1 MTCALLD
8 ELKGIGM
15 DFYEFFRGP
24 MAWTAFAVCIV
35 ATLLRL
41 AILLGRARRIN
52 RLHPAKSFSG
62 GFKSIIRGILP
73 LGSSALRQAPLL
85 GIVTF
90 VFHLCVITVPVF
102 LLAHIVLVY
111 ESWQLQWVSLPDL
124 PADLMTIIVMA
135 GILFFAVRRWVRKAV
150 RAVSDFSDWALLI
163 VVGGVFLTGLLSYHH
178 WGPYRPLLITHV
190 VLGDILLLMIPFTK
204 LVHMVLFFFTRGY
217 LGAEYEIVM
226 DGEGL

>member
-85 GIVTF
+85 GVVTF

-111 ESWQLQWVSLPDL
+111 ESWQLQWASLPDL
-124 PADLMTIIVMA
+124 PADLMTIIVIA
-135 GILFFAVRRWVRKAV
+135 GR
-150 RAVSDFSDWALLI
+150 
-163 VVGGVFLTGLLSYHH
+163 
-178 WGPYRPLLITHV
+178 
-190 VLGDILLLMIPFTK
+190 
-204 LVHMVLFFFTRGY
+204 
-217 LGAEYEIVM
+217 
-226 DGEGL
+226 